1 MIGTEENEMEGFNI
15 NGKILIGIDHGYGN
29 MKTRHTVFKSG
40 VKCYDAEPAIAS
52 NVLEYDDKY
61 YVIGESHKVFIANK
75 HEDDDYYI
83 LTLTAI
89 AKELSFRGIT
99 KADVILAV
107 GLPLNWMAHQKKDF
121 ADYLT
126 KKREVEFTFCKVRYH
141 VRISDVRV
149 YPQGYAGIVSALAAY
164 KGVHMLADIGNGT
177 MNTLVITN
185 GRPISDKMYTDKLGV
200 HQCVKRIYNAVQAE
214 CGKMPDESLIE
225 DFLRNGTADTS
236 QRILSVMQSE
246 AEKYT
251 AEIFDKLSEYEYDPE
266 MVKLHI
272 IGGGGCL
279 IRNFGTYDTD
289 SVEIISDI
297 CATAKGYE
305 SLYLTQ
311 ARARKGA

>member
-1 MIGTEENEMEGFNI
+1 METFNI

-40 VKCYDAEPAIAS
+40 VKCYEAEPSIATDI
-52 NVLEYDDKY
+52 LEYDGKF
-61 YVIGESHKVFIANK
+61 YVIGEGHKVFIANK
-75 HEDDDYYI
+75 NEDDDYYI

-89 AKELSFRGIT
+89 AKELAFRGMNT
-99 KADVILAV
+99 ADVILAV
-107 GLPLNWMAHQKKDF
+107 GLPVNWMANQKKDF
-121 ADYLT
+121 TEYLLR
-126 KKREVEFTFCKVRYH
+126 KKEVEFRFCKEIYH
-141 VRISDVRV
+141 IRICDVQV
-149 YPQGYAGIVSALAAY
+149 YPQGYAGIVSSLSNY

-185 GRPISDKMYTDKLGV
+185 GRPISDKMFTDKLGV

-214 CGKMPDESLIE
+214 CGKLPNESLIE
-225 DFLRNGTADTS
+225 DFLKNGTAHSSD
-236 QRILSVMQSE
+236 RILSVMQRE
-246 AEKYT
+246 AERYT
-251 AEIFDKLSEYEYDPE
+251 EEIFDKLSEYEYDPE
-266 MVKLHI
+266 MVSLHI

-279 IRNFGTYDTD
+279 IRNFGKYDTE

-311 ARARKGA
+311 SRIRKGA

>member
-1 MIGTEENEMEGFNI
+1 METFNI

-40 VKCYDAEPAIAS
+40 VKCYEAEPSIATD
-52 NVLEYDDKY
+52 VLEHDGKF
-61 YVIGESHKVFIANK
+61 YVIGEGHKVFIANK
-75 HEDDDYYI
+75 NDDDDYYI
-83 LTLTAI
+83 LTLAAI
-89 AKELSFRGIT
+89 AKELAFRDMNT
-99 KADVILAV
+99 ADVILAV
-107 GLPLNWMAHQKKDF
+107 GLPLNWMANQKKDF
-121 ADYLT
+121 TEYLLR
-126 KKREVEFTFCKVRYH
+126 KKEVEFKFCKETYH
-141 VRISDVRV
+141 IRICDVQV
-149 YPQGYAGIVSALAAY
+149 YPQGYSGIVSSLSNY

-185 GRPISDKMYTDKLGV
+185 GRPISDKMFTDKLGV

-214 CGKMPDESLIE
+214 CGKLPDESLIE
-225 DFLRNGTADTS
+225 DFLRRGTAHSSD
-236 QRILSVMQSE
+236 RILSVMQRE

-251 AEIFDKLSEYEYDPE
+251 EEIFDKLSEYEYDPE
-266 MVKLHI
+266 MVRLHI

-279 IRNFGTYDTD
+279 IRNFGKYDTD

-311 ARARKGA
+311 SRMKKGA